1 MSLLTLFQ
9 QYKLPIFLVIGVS
22 GFIACLASDYIKNC
36 DLKEIAQAE
45 EIPFDEDGNYL
56 KQQLPHREIIS
67 AMNISGFILMFSSL
81 AALWHYGYF
90 DKYLAMLFG

>member
-1 MSLLTLFQ
+1 MSLLTIVQ
-9 QYKLPIFLVIGVS
+9 EYKLPIFLVVGVS
-22 GFIACLASDYIKNC
+22 GFIACLASDYIRNR
-36 DLKEIAQAE
+36 DLKTISQAE

-56 KQQLPHREIIS
+56 KQQLPHREIITTL
-67 AMNISGFILMFSSL
+67 NISGFILMFASL